1 MLNSAIGSD
10 WLLKLS
16 LPTQDDLP
24 SDDGIPMETE
34 RHKKQMDLLIYPLTS
49 WLGQRGYVGG
59 NMFVY
64 YSVKQVRYQD
74 FKGPDVFVVL
84 DIPTNERK
92 SWVVWEEG
100 KSPDIVIELLSE
112 STAEYDKNEKKQVYQ
127 NQLKVAEYYWF
138 DPFTPEDWAGFE
150 LQGGVYQPLSLDA
163 QNRLISQRLK
173 LALVRWYGN
182 YEGIKA
188 VWLRWSHVDGK
199 LLPTPQE
206 ARDTEAKR
214 AKTEAKRANVE
225 AKRAEKEAKRAE
237 AEARRADTETK
248 RAEAEARRADTETKR
263 AEFEAQRAE
272 TEAKARQA
280 AEIEIARLQALL
292 AEKGNR

>member
-1 MLNSAIGSD
+1 MTKVMLNSVVKSD

-24 SDDGIPMETE
+24 SDDGVPMETE
-34 RHKKQMDLLIYPLTS
+34 RHKKQMDLLIYSLVP
-49 WLGQRGYVGG
+49 WLDERGYVGG

-64 YSVKQVRYQD
+64 YSIKQVRYQD
-74 FKGPDVFVVL
+74 FQGPDVFVVL
-84 DIPTNERK
+84 DVPKKERK

-100 KSPDIVIELLSE
+100 KSPDIVIELLSA
-112 STAEYDKNEKKQVYQ
+112 STAGYDKNAKKQVYQ

-138 DPFTPEDWAGFE
+138 DPFAPEDLAGFE
-150 LQGGVYQPLSLDA
+150 LRGGSYQPQSLDA
-163 QNRLISQRLK
+163 RTRLISQQLK

-182 YEGIKA
+182 YEGIET
-188 VWLRWSHVDGK
+188 VWLRWSHLNGE

-206 ARDTEAKR
+206 ARDIEAKR
-214 AKTEAKRANVE
+214 A
-225 AKRAEKEAKRAE
+225 
-237 AEARRADTETK
+237 D
-248 RAEAEARRADTETKR
+248 
-263 AEFEAQRAE
+263 

-292 AEKGNR
+292 AEKSNH